1 MKLLRMIKRIISE
14 TSPADLTTKII
25 TENTILYMK
34 KYLYVTVGVLLPLF
48 LSCCRGCELEPDTN
62 LSIYIHNETEKEL
75 FIAVHGSRF
84 NGESILESNQQFE
97 SIDALSTKEID
108 IRWRT
113 YYDDA
118 KWSAGGTIENIGDS
132 IFVAFASSED
142 NIKKWIDT
150 RDKKLVDTVYSYKR
164 IYLPYARSFS
174 ITYRG
179 VYN

>member
-1 MKLLRMIKRIISE
+1 M
-14 TSPADLTTKII
+14 
-25 TENTILYMK
+25 TI
-34 KYLYVTVGVLLPLF
+34 GVLLPLF
-48 LSCCRGCELEPDTN
+48 LSCCQGCEFEPDTN

-75 FIAVHGSRF
+75 FIAVHGSAF
-84 NGESILESNQQFE
+84 NGKSILDSNYPID
-97 SIDALSTKEID
+97 SIDPLSTKEIY